1 MVLTKYDPALQ
12 APPMA
17 EWDPDEITAH
27 LAYLNALNREL
38 IENGE
43 LVEAQALTGPEL
55 AKIVTHDWRAA
66 PVVTD
71 GPFPEAKEL
80 LAGYQMIDVES
91 EERAIEIAAQVSAAP
106 GPRGVPLRQRIEVR
120 QVMGPPPDPTCE
132 FACGGRGPTARARA
146 AGPRRGRAALRR
158 PRLG

>member
-1 MVLTKYDPALQ
+1 MTRYLVLTKYDEGLD

-17 EWDPDEITAH
+17 EWDPNDITT
-27 LAYLNALNREL
+27 LLEYVRALNQEL

-43 LVEAQALTGPEL
+43 LVEGVSLTGPEL
-55 AKIVTHDWRAA
+55 AKIVVSDGGP

-91 EERAIEIAAQVSAAP
+91 EERAVEIAAKVSAAP
-106 GPRGVPLRQRIEVR
+106 GPGGKPLRQRIELRPVL
-120 QVMGPPPDPTCE
+120 G
-132 FACGGRGPTARARA
+132 
-146 AGPRRGRAALRR
+146 AL
-158 PRLG
+158 PGVDL

>member
-1 MVLTKYDPALQ
+1 MMTRYLVLTKYDDGLD

-17 EWDPDEITAH
+17 EWDPDDITA
-27 LAYLNALNREL
+27 LLEYVRALNQEL

-43 LVEAQALTGPEL
+43 LVEGLSLTGPEL
-55 AKIVTHDWRAA
+55 AKIVVSDGGP

-91 EERAIEIAAQVSAAP
+91 EERAVEIAAKVSAAP
-106 GPRGVPLRQRIEVR
+106 GPGGKPLGQRIELRPVL
-120 QVMGPPPDPTCE
+120 G
-132 FACGGRGPTARARA
+132 
-146 AGPRRGRAALRR
+146 AL
-158 PRLG
+158 PGVDL